1 MQTLADDLRH
11 TLRRLRA
18 QRWTALVAGGML
30 ALGIGITSA
39 MLTLVDHMLLRPVP
53 YRDPAA
59 LVSVYVGT
67 GPHEMLPYVT
77 RDVVR
82 AWQDSGAFS
91 AVAAVVQQP
100 AILDGQSGLSTWPA
114 VWITPGAFEML
125 GVSPLQGR
133 TFADGEGRPGTEDRV
148 IISESVWRSE
158 YASDPQIIGRRIRL
172 SGDPVTVVG
181 VMPRVFHFP
190 YWRTQVWRPYDLT
203 APPPGAARRPVM
215 AYARVRSEV
224 PGADAARIATTAAS
238 AAMPPETG
246 RHVILRHVAA
256 GFLDD
261 YTRTAIGVLAGGV
274 GLVFLVLC
282 ANVTNLIL
290 ARAMGRQQELGIC
303 SALGASRGRLVRE
316 TLLESGVIT
325 ATATALGLCGAWTLV
340 NAARSILPED
350 FLIRTLNPVQMDLRA
365 VAATALLGLIA
376 LLVAGVPP
384 AWIGTAMNPA
394 DTLRAG
400 SRTGTATRMARTLTT
415 SLLVG
420 EVALSTALLVGAG
433 VLVASFVK
441 LMAIDPGLDVRNV
454 VTASITLPDFAFKDR
469 DARTAFAEALQ
480 HQLEQLPGV
489 ERIALSNG
497 LPPESGGNTSDPV
510 QTDVPGAP
518 EQRLNVLFDHVG
530 PEYFQVY
537 GIPILQGR
545 GFQPA
550 DAPNQAIVSEKLA
563 KMLWPTTSAL
573 GHTFTFKGWKDSF
586 QVIGVSRE
594 VRTTTVL
601 DPLDDLPE
609 FYLPFRPGATQL
621 GIGLRCATRCP
632 DEAAIRE
639 RTRAT
644 NPNAIVFSIQP
655 LEAAYVEQFARP
667 RAASALGFGFAVVS
681 LIAAAGGLFSVLS
694 YTVGRRRREF
704 GIRIA
709 MGAQRR
715 EIGRLVLR
723 DGLSVAT
730 AGLTLGA
737 ATAWM
742 LSRAIGTLAF
752 GVTIANPL
760 VWATTIAVVGGA
772 TLMAVWRP
780 AVTAMRADPLILL
793 RDE

>member
-1 MQTLADDLRH
+1 
-11 TLRRLRA
+11 
-18 QRWTALVAGGML
+18 
-30 ALGIGITSA
+30 
-39 MLTLVDHMLLRPVP
+39 
-53 YRDPAA
+53 
-59 LVSVYVGT
+59 
-67 GPHEMLPYVT
+67 
-77 RDVVR
+77 
-82 AWQDSGAFS
+82 
-91 AVAAVVQQP
+91 
-100 AILDGQSGLSTWPA
+100 
-114 VWITPGAFEML
+114 
-125 GVSPLQGR
+125 
-133 TFADGEGRPGTEDRV
+133 
-148 IISESVWRSE
+148 
-158 YASDPQIIGRRIRL
+158 
-172 SGDPVTVVG
+172 
-181 VMPRVFHFP
+181 
-190 YWRTQVWRPYDLT
+190 
-203 APPPGAARRPVM
+203 
-215 AYARVRSEV
+215 
-224 PGADAARIATTAAS
+224 
-238 AAMPPETG
+238 
-246 RHVILRHVAA
+246 
-256 GFLDD
+256 
-261 YTRTAIGVLAGGV
+261 
-274 GLVFLVLC
+274 
-282 ANVTNLIL
+282 
-290 ARAMGRQQELGIC
+290 
-303 SALGASRGRLVRE
+303 
-316 TLLESGVIT
+316 
-325 ATATALGLCGAWTLV
+325 
-340 NAARSILPED
+340 
-350 FLIRTLNPVQMDLRA
+350 
-365 VAATALLGLIA
+365 
-376 LLVAGVPP
+376 
-384 AWIGTAMNPA
+384 
-394 DTLRAG
+394 
-400 SRTGTATRMARTLTT
+400 
-415 SLLVG
+415 
-420 EVALSTALLVGAG
+420 VALSTALLVGAG

-454 VTASITLPDFAFKDR
+454 VTASITLPDFSFKDR
-469 DARTAFAEALQ
+469 DARTAFAQALQ

-489 ERIALSNG
+489 ERVALSMG
-497 LPPESGGNTSDPV
+497 LPPESGANTSDPV

-530 PEYFQVY
+530 LEYFQVY

-545 GFQPA
+545 SFQST

-563 KMLWPTTSAL
+563 KRLWPTTSAL

-609 FYLPFRPGATQL
+609 FYLPWGPDVSQL
-621 GIGLRCATRCP
+621 GVGLRCTTRCP

-667 RAASALGFGFAVVS
+667 RAASTLGFGFAVVS

-709 MGAQRR
+709 MGAQRH

-723 DGLSVAT
+723 DGLNVAT

-760 VWATTIAVVGGA
+760 VWATTITVVGGA

-780 AVTAMRADPLILL
+780 AVSAMRADPLILL